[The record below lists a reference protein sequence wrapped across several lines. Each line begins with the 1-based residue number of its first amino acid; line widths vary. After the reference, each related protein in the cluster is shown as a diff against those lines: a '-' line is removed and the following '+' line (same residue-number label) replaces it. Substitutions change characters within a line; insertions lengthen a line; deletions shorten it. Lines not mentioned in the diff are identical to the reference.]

1 MTTAKASE
9 ARRRGE
15 IEKLPSGSLRVRVYA
30 GIDPVTGKKYHLTEF
45 VPPGPRAAKEAEKV
59 RTRLLAQVDA
69 KRNPRTRA
77 TVSQLLERHLEML
90 SVEATTLDSYE
101 TFIRNHIRPLI
112 GDVQVGRIDGEIL
125 DSFYKQLRTCRSH
138 CRGKKFVQHYV
149 KGDHKCDKRC
159 KPHVCRPLSTGSLRK
174 IQAILNGAGK
184 RAVRWGWL
192 GRNPFELSE
201 PIAAARPD
209 PQPPTAE
216 QAAVIVN
223 EAWRDLDWGMLV
235 WLAMTT
241 GARRGELCALRWNRV
256 DFEAAVLNIRTSIGQ
271 RGARTWE
278 KDTKTHQQRRIT
290 LDAQTLGLLAAY
302 RQHCAELAGLGSEMP
317 GEARIFSL
325 LPDGSTWIKPD
336 TVSQRYERMCA
347 RLGWDM
353 HIHQLRHYSAT
364 ELIAAGVDVRTVA
377 GRLGH
382 SGGGTTTL
390 KVYSAFVAEADQR
403 AAGSLAGRMPS
414 LPANLMATGG
424 TLSVPAPRPAV
435 AEEENSPYQRIAAD
449 LRGAITSGILCPG
462 DYLPTL
468 TDLIARYAV
477 SHGTAQRA
485 MAALAAEGLVAVR
498 RGHRATVANRPAEEG
513 HTAEII
519 KIRGERR
526 NR

>member
-1 MTTAKASE
+1 MTTAKATE

-159 KPHVCRPLSTGSLRK
+159 KPHVCRPLAAGSLRK

-216 QAAVIVN
+216 QAAVIAA
-223 EAWRDLDWGMLV
+223 EAWRDLGWGMLV
-235 WLAMTT
+235 WLAMTS
-241 GARRGELCALRWNRV
+241 GARRGELCRCAGTGSTSSPRCSTFGRASVSAVPVRGRRTPRPTSSGASRSTRRRLRCWRPTVSTAPN
-256 DFEAAVLNIRTSIGQ
+256 ASAWVLRCPE
-271 RGARTWE
+271 R
-278 KDTKTHQQRRIT
+278 
-290 LDAQTLGLLAAY
+290 
-302 RQHCAELAGLGSEMP
+302 LGSSLCCRMVRP
-317 GEARIFSL
+317 GS
-325 LPDGSTWIKPD
+325 S
-336 TVSQRYERMCA
+336 
-347 RLGWDM
+347 
-353 HIHQLRHYSAT
+353 
-364 ELIAAGVDVRTVA
+364 RT
-377 GRLGH
+377 R
-382 SGGGTTTL
+382 
-390 KVYSAFVAEADQR
+390 
-403 AAGSLAGRMPS
+403 
-414 LPANLMATGG
+414 
-424 TLSVPAPRPAV
+424 
-435 AEEENSPYQRIAAD
+435 
-449 LRGAITSGILCPG
+449 
-462 DYLPTL
+462 
-468 TDLIARYAV
+468 
-477 SHGTAQRA
+477 
-485 MAALAAEGLVAVR
+485 
-498 RGHRATVANRPAEEG
+498 
-513 HTAEII
+513 
-519 KIRGERR
+519 
-526 NR
+526 